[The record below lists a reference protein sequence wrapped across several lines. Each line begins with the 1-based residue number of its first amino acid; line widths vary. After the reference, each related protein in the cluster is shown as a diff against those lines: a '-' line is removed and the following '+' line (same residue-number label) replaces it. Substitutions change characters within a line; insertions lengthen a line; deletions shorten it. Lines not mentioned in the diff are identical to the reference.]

1 MAVVMKVFFFSKD
14 EDGNLVEKF
23 ISQDRNGENV
33 CSNDGKHTD
42 DGKYTTSSDGKQKMK
57 KNTAE

>member
-1 MAVVMKVFFFSKD
+1 MKVFFFSKD